1 MSELKNNQCQCTPAV
16 NTAEIDAIVE
26 TVGRQRSAV
35 IPVLQAIQETYNYL
49 PQDAL
54 VRVCEISEITPAD
67 ICGVATFYSQF
78 RHKPA
83 GLHTIKVCVGTACH
97 VKGAERVESAIKR
110 YLQIDSDDDT
120 DSSGTFTVEQVACL
134 GCCTLAPAVQI
145 DDVTYGH
152 LSPTTVG
159 GMITDF
165 LNLQDKN
172 RSRPEEGSGSQV
184 ADKGEIRIGLGSC
197 CVAGGSL
204 NVRNALDK
212 AVNALKSP
220 VRIKTVGCVGMCHQT
235 PLVEV
240 ISAEGTPT
248 LYAKVTPEQAGRIV
262 RRHFEP
268 QGFLP
273 RIKAVA
279 DTALDKILSDDS
291 WQPVTRYK
299 IDVRDA
305 PVSDFLGAQK
315 HIAAEY
321 CGNIDPLDFD
331 EYLNH
336 DGYKALGDVLDAK
349 DPDAVIETISRS
361 QLRGRG
367 GAGFPAGFKWTVVKN
382 SDADTKY
389 VVMNGDEGDPGAF
402 MDRMLLESYPY
413 RALEGITI
421 AAFAVGAHE
430 GVLYI
435 RAEYPLALHCV
446 KNAIKTAEEKGYL
459 GNNIMGSG
467 FDLHLR
473 VMEGAGAFV
482 CGEETALLA
491 SIEGRRGMPRHRP
504 PYPAIQGLEAKPT
517 LINNVETYCCVPWI
531 VRNGS
536 DAFEKLGSESS
547 KGTKVFSLT
556 GKVKR
561 GGLIEVP
568 MGITVREIVE
578 KIGGGVAG
586 AHSFKAVQI
595 GGPSG
600 GCIPAAHADIPVDFE
615 ELTSAGAIMGSGG
628 LVVLDDE
635 DCMVDIARYFLKFTQ
650 EQSCGKC
657 TYCRIGTKRMLEI
670 LDRLCEGNGKQ
681 GDIENLEH
689 LAQVIQQGS
698 LCGLGR
704 TAPNPV
710 LSTIRYFR
718 EEYEAHI
725 QGRCPAHKCKDL
737 VVYSISDECI
747 GCTRCAQR
755 CPVDAIPMTPYTLHS
770 INTELCIGCDTCRQV
785 CPVGA
790 VEVKDKC

>member
-1 MSELKNNQCQCTPAV
+1 LKN
-16 NTAEIDAIVE
+16 
-26 TVGRQRSAV
+26 
-35 IPVLQAIQETYNYL
+35 
-49 PQDAL
+49 
-54 VRVCEISEITPAD
+54 
-67 ICGVATFYSQF
+67 VAST
-78 RHKPA
+78 
-83 GLHTIKVCVGTACH
+83 
-97 VKGAERVESAIKR
+97 
-110 YLQIDSDDDT
+110 
-120 DSSGTFTVEQVACL
+120 
-134 GCCTLAPAVQI
+134 
-145 DDVTYGH
+145 
-152 LSPTTVG
+152 
-159 GMITDF
+159 
-165 LNLQDKN
+165 
-172 RSRPEEGSGSQV
+172 
-184 ADKGEIRIGLGSC
+184 GEIRIGLGSC

-212 AVNALKSP
+212 AVTDLCAS

-240 ISAEGTPT
+240 ISSEGVSS
-248 LYAKVTPEQAGRIV
+248 LYAKVTPEEAGRIV
-262 RRHFEP
+262 RRHFSP
-268 QGFLP
+268 RGLLP
-273 RIKAVA
+273 RVTAATGNVL
-279 DTALDKILSDDS
+279 DTLLSDDT
-291 WQPVTRYK
+291 WQPVTRYQ
-299 IDVRDA
+299 IDVREA
-305 PVSDFLGAQK
+305 PVCDFLGAQK
-315 HIAAEY
+315 HIAAEH

-336 DGYKALGDVLDAK
+336 DGYKALENVLAGN
-349 DPDAVIETISRS
+349 DPEAVIETVSSS

-367 GAGFPAGFKWTVVKN
+367 GAGFPTGFKWDVVR
-382 SDADTKY
+382 DAPGNTRY

-413 RALEGITI
+413 RVLEGITI

-435 RAEYPLALHCV
+435 RAEYPLAVFCIR
-446 KNAIKTAEEKGYL
+446 NAIKTAEERGYL
-459 GNNIMGSG
+459 GDNILNSG
-467 FDLHLR
+467 FNLHLR

-504 PYPAIQGLEAKPT
+504 PYPAINGLHAKPT
-517 LINNVETYCCVPWI
+517 LINNVETYCCIPWI
-531 VRNGS
+531 IRHGS
-536 DAFEKLGSESS
+536 DAFESLGSELS

-556 GKVKR
+556 GKITR

-568 MGITVREIVE
+568 MGITIREIVE

-586 AHSFKAVQI
+586 GRTFKAVQI

-600 GCIPAAHADIPVDFE
+600 GCIPASHADIPVDFE

-628 LVVLDDE
+628 LVVLDDL

-670 LDRLCEGNGKQ
+670 LDRLCEGNGKP
-681 GDIENLEH
+681 GDIDKLDH
-689 LAQVIQQGS
+689 LARVIQEGS

-718 EEYEAHI
+718 DEYEAHI
-725 QGRCPAHKCKDL
+725 QGYCPAHKCKDL
-737 VVYSISDECI
+737 VEYTISDTCI

-755 CPVDAIPMTPYTLHS
+755 CPVDAIPMTPYERHVVDS
-770 INTELCIGCDTCRQV
+770 ELCVRCDTCRQV